1 MELYNKTFKVD
12 SVEEID
18 EAFRTEYVYEMVEQ
32 NTTDYYADAS
42 DTIKIGDKYYEVTV
56 EFEMIGAWQDVGDK
70 LYTIDEVTDVSYV
83 EVSKESLINRLN
95 SAIDFKVDRL
105 YSEIAKLKSQRI
117 CNGGDYSDL

>member
-117 CNGGDYSDL
+117 EA